1 MIYIFHKMSHIA
13 IKFRNEFKV
22 RTTLQTNSHRHITS
36 HRRTNPID
44 LGEYR
49 MNSFFFTGT
58 RGPCPLLALLVNP
71 RLQGLRPLQS
81 MLAKPHLFLANV
93 EQILIG
99 FVYMRDEEKK

>member
-13 IKFRNEFKV
+13 IKFRKEFKV

-49 MNSFFFTGT
+49 MNSF
-58 RGPCPLLALLVNP
+58 
-71 RLQGLRPLQS
+71 LQ
-81 MLAKPHLFLANV
+81 KHKK
-93 EQILIG
+93 EILYITAYG
-99 FVYMRDEEKK
+99 VKL